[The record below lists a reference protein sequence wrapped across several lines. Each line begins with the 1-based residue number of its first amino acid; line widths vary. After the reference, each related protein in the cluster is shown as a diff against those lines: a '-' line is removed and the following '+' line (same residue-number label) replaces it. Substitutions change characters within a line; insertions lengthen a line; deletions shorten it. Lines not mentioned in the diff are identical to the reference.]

1 MIILE
6 IDKEDIAM
14 KNNDYRTIHIIT
26 PETDEEYDMIQELL
40 SESRKRLP
48 MLEAMSKEERIEYF
62 RNGLFP
68 RKLNF
73 DLDFG
78 STVIHVNTHF
88 DQKSKENVIDRVR
101 RVSDKIN

>member
-1 MIILE
+1 MT
-6 IDKEDIAM
+6 
-14 KNNDYRTIHIIT
+14 KNKDYKTIHVIT
-26 PETDEEYDMIQELL
+26 PKTDEEYDMLQEIL
-40 SESRKRLP
+40 SDSQKQLP
-48 MLEAMSKEERIEYF
+48 MLEAMTKEERIEYF
-62 RNGLFP
+62 HKGLFP

-88 DQKSKENVIDRVR
+88 DQKSQENVIDRVR

>member
-1 MIILE
+1 
-6 IDKEDIAM
+6 M
-14 KNNDYRTIHIIT
+14 KNKDYKTIHVIT
-26 PETDEEYDMIQELL
+26 PETDEEYDMLQEIL
-40 SESRKRLP
+40 SESRNRLP
-48 MLEAMSKEERIEYF
+48 KLEAMTKEERIEYF
-62 RNGLFP
+62 RKGLFP
-68 RKLNF
+68 RKLDF

>member
-1 MIILE
+1 MT
-6 IDKEDIAM
+6 
-14 KNNDYRTIHIIT
+14 KNKDYKTIHVIT

-48 MLEAMSKEERIEYF
+48 ILEAMTKEERIEYF

>member
-1 MIILE
+1 
-6 IDKEDIAM
+6 M

-26 PETDEEYDMIQELL
+26 PETDAEYDMLQEIL
-40 SESRKRLP
+40 SDSQKQLP
-48 MLEAMSKEERIEYF
+48 MLEAMTKEERIEYF
-62 RNGLFP
+62 RRGLVP
-68 RKLNF
+68 RKLDF

>member
-1 MIILE
+1 
-6 IDKEDIAM
+6 M
-14 KNNDYRTIHIIT
+14 KNKDYKTIHVIT
-26 PETDEEYDMIQELL
+26 PETDEEYDILQEIL

-48 MLEAMSKEERIEYF
+48 MLKSMTKEERIEYF
-62 RNGLFP
+62 RKGLFP
-68 RKLNF
+68 RKLDF

>member
-1 MIILE
+1 MT
-6 IDKEDIAM
+6 K
-14 KNNDYRTIHIIT
+14 KKDYKTIHVIT
-26 PETDEEYDMIQELL
+26 THTDEEYEMIQELL

-48 MLEAMSKEERIEYF
+48 ILEAMTKEERIEYF
-62 RNGLFP
+62 RKGLFP

-78 STVIHVNTHF
+78 STVIHINTHF

>member
-1 MIILE
+1 
-6 IDKEDIAM
+6 M

-26 PETDEEYDMIQELL
+26 PETDEEYDMLQEIL

-48 MLEAMSKEERIEYF
+48 MLEAMTKEERIEYF
-62 RNGLFP
+62 RKGLFP

-88 DQKSKENVIDRVR
+88 DPKSQENVIDRVR

>member
-1 MIILE
+1 
-6 IDKEDIAM
+6 M
-14 KNNDYRTIHIIT
+14 KNKDYKTIHIIT
-26 PETDEEYDMIQELL
+26 PETDEEYDMLQEIL

-48 MLEAMSKEERIEYF
+48 MLEAMTKEERIEYF

-68 RKLNF
+68 RKLDF

-78 STVIHVNTHF
+78 STVIHVNTRF
-88 DQKSKENVIDRVR
+88 DKKSKENVIDRVR

>member
-1 MIILE
+1 
-6 IDKEDIAM
+6 M
-14 KNNDYRTIHIIT
+14 KNKDYKTIHVIT
-26 PETDEEYDMIQELL
+26 PETDEEYDMLQEIL
-40 SESRKRLP
+40 SESRNRLP
-48 MLEAMSKEERIEYF
+48 KLEAMTKEERIEYF
-62 RNGLFP
+62 RRGLFP

-88 DQKSKENVIDRVR
+88 VENSKENVIDRVR

>member
-1 MIILE
+1 MTE
-6 IDKEDIAM
+6 N
-14 KNNDYRTIHIIT
+14 KNYRTIHIIT
-26 PETDEEYDMIQELL
+26 PETDEDYDMLQEIL

-48 MLEAMSKEERIEYF
+48 ILEAMTKEERIEYF
-62 RNGLFP
+62 RRGLFP
-68 RKLNF
+68 RKLDF